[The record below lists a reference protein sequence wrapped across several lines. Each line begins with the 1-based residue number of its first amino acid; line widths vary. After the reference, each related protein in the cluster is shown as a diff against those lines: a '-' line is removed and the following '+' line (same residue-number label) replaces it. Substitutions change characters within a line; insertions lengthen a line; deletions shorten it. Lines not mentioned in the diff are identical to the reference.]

1 LRGLVPEDRR
11 VDETLARAER
21 YRAAGADGIFV
32 PGLTEA
38 TKIKAIASAVQ
49 LPLNV
54 LARPGLPAAAEL
66 RELGVRRLSA
76 GSGITQA
83 VYGKITSLAAE
94 FLQNGASAPMTEG
107 AMPYAEINALLADR

>member
-1 LRGLVPEDRR
+1 
-11 VDETLARAER
+11 
-21 YRAAGADGIFV
+21 
-32 PGLTEA
+32 
-38 TKIKAIASAVQ
+38 
-49 LPLNV
+49 
-54 LARPGLPAAAEL
+54 
-66 RELGVRRLSA
+66 LSA